1 MVYLVF
7 EFLNVGNYSYHT
19 VALRKACECTIYE
32 IQLFRIETPESLIY
46 KQRIYLDASGR
57 VLYFIRKSECKGKRC
72 KELFST

>member
-46 KQRIYLDASGR
+46 KQRIYLDA
-57 VLYFIRKSECKGKRC
+57 L
-72 KELFST
+72 